1 MIIKFGIYRT
11 NYSPRFFK
19 HLGDMEEQNEN
30 LTLAF
35 NESIDKQDIV
45 ELGQNIGDVT
55 IDMISNSDVVSTI
68 PILGLLNGAYKVYK
82 SVSAGRL
89 MKKVY
94 FYLFQTQKFSR
105 EEKEKFLREYAS
117 EGHDNGA
124 EMLLD
129 LIRRLDNGNKITIL
143 CNLINY
149 RVNEHISMTDFMR
162 LTSSLERVPITD
174 LRFLNNYTS
183 ENNINGVNDSL
194 LSAGLIYESTVNV
207 GKTPLFRLNYSGYQM
222 LRYGL
227 DNHDINIPENFPK
240 NIPGFITAVD
250 VDNKLSEEEFD
261 AGEY

>member
-1 MIIKFGIYRT
+1 M
-11 NYSPRFFK
+11 
-19 HLGDMEEQNEN
+19 HL
-30 LTLAF
+30 
-35 NESIDKQDIV
+35 
-45 ELGQNIGDVT
+45 
-55 IDMISNSDVVSTI
+55 SDE
-68 PILGLLNGAYKVYK
+68 P
-82 SVSAGRL
+82 
-89 MKKVY
+89 Y

-149 RVNEHISMTDFMR
+149 RVNEDISMTDFMR

-227 DNHDINIPENFPK
+227 DNHDVNIPENFPK
-240 NIPGFITAVD
+240 KTYTGTVLSLSQH
-250 VDNKLSEEEFD
+250 DNKKSLCYEIYITRSARASLVRD
-261 AGEY
+261 RVSRRSR